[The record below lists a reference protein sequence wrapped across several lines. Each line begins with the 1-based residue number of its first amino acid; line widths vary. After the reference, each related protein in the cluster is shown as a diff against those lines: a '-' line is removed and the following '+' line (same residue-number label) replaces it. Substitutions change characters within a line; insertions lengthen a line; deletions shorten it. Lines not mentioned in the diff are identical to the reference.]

1 MRTALCAIYE
11 ESGTLPRDIEYMIN
25 NLRTEVNYLIIII
38 NGVLE
43 NKEAIEEQADSLV
56 VRENRGFDA
65 GAFKDAFFRP
75 EVRAVIDQSDELV
88 FCNNTFY
95 GPLISFSELFD
106 KMSSSKADFW
116 GLNYSDN
123 GVLHFIQSY
132 FLERYAS
139 FQDDDCG

>member
-56 VRENRGFDA
+56 SGKTGDLMQA
-65 GAFKDAFFRP
+65 
-75 EVRAVIDQSDELV
+75 L
-88 FCNNTFY
+88 
-95 GPLISFSELFD
+95 
-106 KMSSSKADFW
+106 
-116 GLNYSDN
+116 
-123 GVLHFIQSY
+123 
-132 FLERYAS
+132 
-139 FQDDDCG
+139 